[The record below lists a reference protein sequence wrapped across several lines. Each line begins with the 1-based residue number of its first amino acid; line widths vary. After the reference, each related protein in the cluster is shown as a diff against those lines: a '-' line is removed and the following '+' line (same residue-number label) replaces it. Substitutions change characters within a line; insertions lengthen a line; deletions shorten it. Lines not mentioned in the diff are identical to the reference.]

1 MGIWRSFVGALERLN
16 GTRAVN
22 EIHRADFEQLL
33 RTTFL

>member
-1 MGIWRSFVGALERLN
+1 MTLWRSFVGALERLN

-33 RTTFL
+33 RSTYL